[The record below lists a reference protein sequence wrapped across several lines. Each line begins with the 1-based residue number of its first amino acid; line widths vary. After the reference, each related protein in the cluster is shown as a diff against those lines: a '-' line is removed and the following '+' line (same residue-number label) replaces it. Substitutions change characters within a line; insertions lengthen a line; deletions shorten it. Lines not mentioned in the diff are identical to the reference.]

1 MEGKSIPSWQKENT
15 GVLAKKLDFAA
26 SIICKRCYKY
36 LSNGIYYFQSQNNG
50 DLAKKI
56 YFDAG
61 IICQI
66 CYNVFF
72 QVITY
77 ICHSIF
83 QYFQSLNNG
92 DLAKK
97 FDFAAGSFHPISWS
111 CLCHSRSLD
120 HAQVFLPLVQA
131 RHCNITVFCD
141 KNGARMFKN
150 HNNKNTTLY
159 QVYNSPKASQG
170 SAGGS
175 TDFFLLQKSDRGH
188 IFQW

>member
-1 MEGKSIPSWQKENT
+1 MEGKSIPSRQKENT

-72 QVITY
+72 QVVTY
-77 ICHSIF
+77 IC
-83 QYFQSLNNG
+83 QSVFNISRALTMVTWPRSLTLL
-92 DLAKK
+92 LAV
-97 FDFAAGSFHPISWS
+97 FILSLGLAFVTLAVWITLRYS
-111 CLCHSRSLD
+111 CL
-120 HAQVFLPLVQA
+120 
-131 RHCNITVFCD
+131 
-141 KNGARMFKN
+141 
-150 HNNKNTTLY
+150 
-159 QVYNSPKASQG
+159 
-170 SAGGS
+170 
-175 TDFFLLQKSDRGH
+175 
-188 IFQW
+188 

>member
-1 MEGKSIPSWQKENT
+1 MNCKHFDKKNQKLGNGGKKYSILTERNT

-72 QVITY
+72 QVVTY
-77 ICHSIF
+77 IC
-83 QYFQSLNNG
+83 QSVFNISRALTMVTWPRSLTLL
-92 DLAKK
+92 LAV
-97 FDFAAGSFHPISWS
+97 FILSLGLAFVTLAVWITLRYS
-111 CLCHSRSLD
+111 CL
-120 HAQVFLPLVQA
+120 
-131 RHCNITVFCD
+131 
-141 KNGARMFKN
+141 
-150 HNNKNTTLY
+150 
-159 QVYNSPKASQG
+159 
-170 SAGGS
+170 
-175 TDFFLLQKSDRGH
+175 
-188 IFQW
+188 